1 MSRADRCRLE
11 RRFVWVRRA
20 SLYHASRMRLNSFY
34 RKRTP
39 LDDLLIADMCELSL
53 SVYVQIRRAA
63 QKGLD
68 SMSEWRPSSNVRGW

>member
-1 MSRADRCRLE
+1 MSAELIPFSPS

-20 SLYHASRMRLNSFY
+20 SLYHASRLRLNSFY

-39 LDDLLIADMCELSL
+39 LDDQLIADMCELSL
-53 SVYVQIRRAA
+53 SVYVQIRRSA

-68 SMSEWRPSSNVRGW
+68 SMSGSSLY